1 MGFMYQNNA
10 KLTGAVHER
19 SEFLVLFQAN
29 HVGSKHFTN
38 EHQRWNR
45 KFKGAGDLR
54 NSTSSTSSTF

>member
-45 KFKGAGDLR
+45 KFKGAGDL
-54 NSTSSTSSTF
+54 